1 MKRGTENNLWRVWK
15 RLGRLADGT
24 AVGREPGWED
34 GRNLVEWDNIGLHG
48 YGERGA
54 KHERVNRYL
63 WK

>member
-1 MKRGTENNLWRVWK
+1 MSQEKTFWVGLARAAEICDWNSIRIDFREWK
-15 RLGRLADGT
+15 VRN
-24 AVGREPGWED
+24 AVEC
-34 GRNLVEWDNIGLHG
+34 DNIGLHG